1 MIPASRIRIILDWL
15 LSLVFDTLGEAGGR
29 RSGGNLWPLTYFN
42 HLKLFN
48 MMVPAVKNLL
58 SRPFYLLPV
67 LLLVPLT
74 AMLFTA
80 EVNWSALDFLVMGV
94 LLFALGAGI
103 ELVRG
108 TTKVPEVRVAWIFIL
123 LVVFFLIWAELA
135 VGIFGTVFA
144 GS

>member
-1 MIPASRIRIILDWL
+1 
-15 LSLVFDTLGEAGGR
+15 
-29 RSGGNLWPLTYFN
+29 
-42 HLKLFN
+42 
-48 MMVPAVKNLL
+48 MVPAVKNLL

-74 AMLFTA
+74 AMFFTT
-80 EVNWSALDFLVMGV
+80 EVNWSGLDFLVMGV

-108 TTKVPEVRVAWIFIL
+108 TTKVPEVWVAWIFIL